1 MRLIWMLQDAVRVSF
16 QMILSH
22 KLRSLLS
29 ILGIVFG
36 ILTLIVTLA
45 IGEGTRQKIMRTIE
59 SMGANL
65 VHISIK
71 PQMQEGQNISY
82 RPLNENEIF
91 RLNQLKGVDALSSVL
106 SSAVLM
112 RLNEREEV
120 ITVEGVEP
128 GYGKVRELILKR
140 GRFISDEDIARKTR
154 VAILGAD
161 LAQKLKLGPNPLGQ
175 TIHVLDTSFQ
185 VIGLLDRKGRT
196 IGADL
201 DKQIII
207 PISSLQEI
215 QGRPGEVQSVWI
227 RALRSELTR
236 TIIGQAEM
244 LLARKDLEIWDQEA
258 LLLKKDRITRAFKWA
273 LGAIALVSLLIG
285 GIGVMNVL
293 LVSVSERI
301 KEIGIRKAVGAN
313 FYDILLQFLFESVFL
328 TLIGAVLGIALG
340 VMTGDYAAWMLN
352 LFIPSTEGWQAD
364 YSWEAIAVA
373 IHFTFWVGLIFGV
386 YPAWK
391 AASLDPCEALTY
403 Y

>member
-1 MRLIWMLQDAVRVSF
+1 MKLIWMLQDAARVSF

-45 IGEGTRQKIMRTIE
+45 IGEGTRQKIMKTIE

-65 VHISIK
+65 VHISMQ
-71 PQMQEGQNISY
+71 PQMQEGQNMSY
-82 RPLNENEIF
+82 RPLNESEVS
-91 RLNQLKGVDALSSVL
+91 RLNQLKGIEALSPVL
-106 SSAVLM
+106 STAVLM
-112 RLNEREEV
+112 RLEEREEV
-120 ITVEGVEP
+120 ITVEGSAPE
-128 GYGKVRELILKR
+128 YQIVRELSLEK
-140 GRFISDEDIARKTR
+140 GRFISDEDIARKSH
-154 VAILGAD
+154 VAVLGAE
-161 LAQKLKLGPNPLGQ
+161 LSRKLKLGQDPIGQ
-175 TIHVLDTSFQ
+175 TLHLLDASFQ
-185 VIGLLDRKGRT
+185 VIGILQKKGRT
-196 IGADL
+196 IGADM
-201 DKQIII
+201 DEQILI

-215 QGRPGEVQSVWI
+215 QGRPAEVQSVWI
-227 RALRSELTR
+227 RAQHSELTQK
-236 TIIGQAEM
+236 IIEQSEL

-313 FYDILLQFLFESVFL
+313 FYDVLLQFLFESVFL
-328 TLIGAVLGIALG
+328 TLMGAGLGIIFGILA
-340 VMTGDYAAWMLN
+340 GDYVAWMLN
-352 LFIPSTEGWQAD
+352 VFIPSAEGWQAA